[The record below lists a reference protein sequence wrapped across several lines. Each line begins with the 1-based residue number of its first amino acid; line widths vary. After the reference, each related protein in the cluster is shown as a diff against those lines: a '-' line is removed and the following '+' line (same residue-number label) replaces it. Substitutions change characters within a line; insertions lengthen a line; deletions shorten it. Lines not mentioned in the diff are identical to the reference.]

1 MRYLNYHS
9 AAKNKLLCVLSIP
22 TMILSG
28 SGSVGAAD
36 DLWQAAHGKFI
47 SAFNQR
53 DWSAVA
59 AMMSDDSVFHRAT
72 GNEVFIGPKAIVERF
87 SSTIGA
93 EDQWNVK
100 FAKLDTTESLTG
112 KDGRVVERGDF
123 VSQVLDQGQIQS
135 SENVEI
141 RCEARARNGNT
152 TVLNVVPE
160 ASLVQPGDF
169 LIQLDSTAF
178 EKELEEQRITLVNS
192 QAAVISHLC
201 GLIEL
206 LGSLTLQ

>member
-36 DLWQAAHGKFI
+36 DLWLAAHGKFI

-123 VSQVLDQGQIQS
+123 AVTAGDDS
-135 SENVEI
+135 SACYAGSFMMTWKINEDTAKLQTLAWQDVE
-141 RCEARARNGNT
+141 
-152 TVLNVVPE
+152 V
-160 ASLVQPGDF
+160 D
-169 LIQLDSTAF
+169 
-178 EKELEEQRITLVNS
+178 
-192 QAAVISHLC
+192 ISMC
-201 GLIEL
+201 K
-206 LGSLTLQ
+206 